1 MHTFAAL
8 GLPEWI
14 IIVAVVV
21 LLFGARKL
29 PQLAR
34 SMGASITEFKRGLK
48 DEEPK
53 LGDGEKEEEKES

>member
-1 MHTFAAL
+1 MHTFAVL
-8 GLPEWI
+8 GMPEWI

-34 SMGASITEFKRGLK
+34 SMGESITEFKRGLK
-48 DEEPK
+48 SEDPK
-53 LGDGEKEEEKES
+53 IGEGEKEEKEGP

>member
-1 MHTFAAL
+1 MYTFAVL
-8 GLPEWI
+8 GTLEWVI
-14 IIVAVVV
+14 IAAVVV

-48 DEEPK
+48 EEDPK
-53 LGDGEKEEEKES
+53 LGDGEKEKKEVP